1 MDECD
6 LRLQSDWYSPTRLHD
21 SPVKYDF
28 PGDRFIPNRSLM
40 DLDQA
45 HTVLTNRTCQGPCKI
60 KSQFVFQIGRKLEN
74 LTLDAE
80 GRPFQ
85 MLVFRGSPKS
95 SRKPSHLID
104 EMRRSDE
111 AIPITKPPLLRRFPK
126 KEARI
131 LDAPNYKCDFYT
143 NLMDW
148 GKTNILAVALG
159 AKLYLW
165 NAGNLQI
172 VVLSVG
178 EENDYPTSVSWSE
191 DTRIIAAGYDRSK
204 IQLYDAERLKPV
216 RSVEGHRKRVGTISW
231 NGHLLTTGSTD
242 RAIINHDVR
251 ARNSVVSRIEAH
263 TSKICGLKWSST
275 GKLLASGGND
285 NLVYLWDVRKMGSK
299 QHVYRFND
307 HRAAVKALAWSPYD
321 ENVLASGGGT
331 DDGSIKIWNTQKGT
345 CISSTNTNAQIT
357 GLEWNIHHKEI
368 LSGHGYSIESKSHN
382 RLCLWRYP
390 LMSRIG
396 ESATLGS
403 RVLGLSQSPD
413 GLNVISAGE
422 DETVRLWE
430 VFGPASDKNLKA
442 SYLES
447 LLSLKVSPLR

>member
-1 MDECD
+1 MDDCD

-60 KSQFVFQIGRKLEN
+60 KSQIGQKLEN

-95 SRKPSHLID
+95 SRKSSHLID

-111 AIPITKPPLLRRFPK
+111 AILTIKPPLLRRFPK

-131 LDAPNYKCDFYT
+131 MDAPNYKCDFYV

-159 AKLYLW
+159 AKLHLW

-172 VVLSVG
+172 ELLSEG
-178 EENDYPTSVSWSE
+178 EGNDYPTSVSWSE
-191 DTRIIAAGYDRSK
+191 DARILSAGYNQSK
-204 IQLYDAERLKPV
+204 IQLYDAEHLKPDV
-216 RSVEGHRKRVGTISW
+216 RLLEGHRKRVGAISW

-263 TSKICGLKWSST
+263 TSKVCGLKWSST

-285 NLVYLWDVRKMGSK
+285 NRVYLWDVRKMDSK
-299 QHVYRFND
+299 QHMYRFSD

-357 GLEWNIHHKEI
+357 GLEWNVHHKEI
-368 LSGHGYSIESKSHN
+368 LSGHGYSVESNSNN

-390 LMSRIG
+390 SMSRIG
-396 ESATLGS
+396 ESATFGS
-403 RVLGLSQSPD
+403 RVLALSQSPD
-413 GLNVISAGE
+413 GLTVISAIE
-422 DETVRLWE
+422 DETLRLWE
-430 VFGPASDKNLKA
+430 VFGPASDKNSKV
-442 SYLES
+442 SYLGS
-447 LLSLKVSPLR
+447 LLSLKTSPLR